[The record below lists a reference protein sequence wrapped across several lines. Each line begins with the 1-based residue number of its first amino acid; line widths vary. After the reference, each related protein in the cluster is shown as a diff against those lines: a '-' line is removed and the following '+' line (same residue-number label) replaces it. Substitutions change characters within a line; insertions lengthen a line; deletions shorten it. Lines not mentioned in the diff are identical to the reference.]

1 MNLIEVAFIGIII
14 LGSTT
19 LVVTLADEEPEN
31 ILRINCD
38 SGFKSP
44 WSKTEVNI
52 LNSGQLF
59 YTIDGLDTL
68 YTTQRGEVCKEEL
81 LEVK

>member
-14 LGSTT
+14 LSTSA
-19 LVVTLADEEPEN
+19 LVIAVVDEEAEN
-31 ILRINCD
+31 ILRVSCD

-59 YTIDGLDTL
+59 YTVDGPPN
-68 YTTQRGEVCKEEL
+68 V
-81 LEVK
+81 VKFAKKNYWRLNE